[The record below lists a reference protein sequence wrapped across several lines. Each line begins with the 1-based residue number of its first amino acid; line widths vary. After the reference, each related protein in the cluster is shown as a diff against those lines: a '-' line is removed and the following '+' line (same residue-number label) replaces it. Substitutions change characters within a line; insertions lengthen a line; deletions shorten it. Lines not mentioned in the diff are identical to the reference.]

1 MSAGDVP
8 GAAPVQIRNGAE
20 RILLSETLAEKLARI
35 PASIVDDQPGAALRV
50 SVPGRPPDLKF
61 AARRTAP
68 KMPRPGALHDPQKR
82 AVAHHILANHELQA
96 LEVMAA
102 VLLAFPEA
110 PPEFRRGLVH
120 IMRDEQRH
128 TNLHVKRA
136 AELGLRFG
144 ELPVNDYI
152 WAKSQAFESVLDY
165 LAGLP
170 LTFEGRNLDHTLEF
184 EAAFEQAGDP
194 ESAAIL
200 RAIHRD
206 EIGHVRFGLEWL
218 RRLKPPEQ
226 SDWDV
231 YCAHLHWPLRADKA
245 IGDTLHRDPRREAGM
260 SEEFIDRLAAAQRES
275 QPPTHRKP

>member
-1 MSAGDVP
+1 MSVIDPPKAGP
-8 GAAPVQIRNGAE
+8 LQLRQIAE
-20 RILLSETLAEKLARI
+20 RILLSESLEEKLVQI
-35 PASIVDDQPGAALRV
+35 PVTFADDRPGPPLRV
-50 SVPGRPPDLKF
+50 REPGRPSGLKF
-61 AARRTAP
+61 APRRTAP
-68 KMPRPGALHDPQKR
+68 PMPRGAALGDPKKR

-96 LEVMAA
+96 LEVMAS

-110 PPEFRRGLVH
+110 ASEFRSGLVG

-128 TNLHVKRA
+128 TRLHIERA

-152 WAKSQAFESVLDY
+152 WAKSRAFESVLDY
-165 LAGLP
+165 VAGLP

-184 EAAFEQAGDP
+184 EAFFEQAGDR

-206 EIGHVRFGLEWL
+206 EIGHVRFGLDWL

-226 SDWDV
+226 SDWDA
-231 YCAHLHWPLRADKA
+231 YAAHLHWPLRPEKA
-245 IGDTLHRDPRREAGM
+245 IGDELHHAPRLKAGM
-260 SEEFIDRLAAAQRES
+260 SADFIERLAAAQRES
-275 QPPTHRKP
+275 RPK